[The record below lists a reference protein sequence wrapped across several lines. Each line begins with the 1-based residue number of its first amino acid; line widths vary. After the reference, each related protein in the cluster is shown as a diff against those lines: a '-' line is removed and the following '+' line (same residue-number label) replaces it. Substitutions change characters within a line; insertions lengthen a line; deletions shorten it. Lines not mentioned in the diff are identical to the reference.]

1 MKDDWQM
8 LDSPAASAVS
18 RAIDRAASG
27 QLSTSDS
34 GTDERASNRRKA
46 CTSLTVR
53 KVRPGNRDANGK
65 RRANAYGQ
73 RWRLRAARVADDCS
87 LDAQAVFW
95 PIRRRAGMAV
105 EGTRFEV
112 RL

>member
-1 MKDDWQM
+1 M
-8 LDSPAASAVS
+8 LDSPVASAVS

-34 GTDERASNRRKA
+34 GTDERASNKRKA

-65 RRANAYGQ
+65 RRANAFGHQ
-73 RWRLRAARVADDCS
+73 RWRLRAARVAYCS
-87 LDAQAVFW
+87 LDAQAVIGRFAVVRIW
-95 PIRRRAGMAV
+95 PWKLSKKRS
-105 EGTRFEV
+105 
-112 RL
+112 